1 MSGIIRAVASG
12 ETRRERL
19 DAAGRWLVRQ
29 RSLVGRFDTAAEFA
43 RALGTSAANVSNY
56 ETGKAEVSDDMA
68 ERIADVLGLPIL
80 DVRRG
85 LRLWVPPRG
94 EPVQPQSL
102 RGLPT
107 ATVGAMMAELPAEQ
121 QDAVMAWL
129 LQHRIR
135 DTG

>member
-1 MSGIIRAVASG
+1 MSGIIRAVTSG

-19 DAAGRWLVRQ
+19 ATAGRWLVKQ
-29 RSLVGRFDTAAEFA
+29 RSLIGRYATAAEFA

-68 ERIADVLGLPIL
+68 ERIAEVLGLPIL

-94 EPVQPQSL
+94 EPVQPNSL
-102 RGLPT
+102 VGLPM
-107 ATVGAMMAELPAEQ
+107 ATVKALVGELPVDQ
-121 QDAVMAWL
+121 QDQLMAWL
-129 LQHRIR
+129 LSSRASNS
-135 DTG
+135 

>member
-1 MSGIIRAVASG
+1 MSGIIRAVTSG

-19 DAAGRWLVRQ
+19 DAAGRWLVKQ

-68 ERIADVLGLPIL
+68 ERIAEVLGLPIL

-94 EPVQPQSL
+94 EPVQPNSL
-102 RGLPT
+102 VGLPM
-107 ATVGAMMAELPAEQ
+107 ATVKALVGELPVDQ
-121 QDAVMAWL
+121 QDQLMAWL
-129 LQHRIR
+129 LSSRASNS
-135 DTG
+135 

>member
-1 MSGIIRAVASG
+1 MRGMATD

-19 DAAGRWLVRQ
+19 ATAGRWLVKQ
-29 RSLVGRFDTAAEFA
+29 RSLVGRYATAAEFA

-85 LRLWVPPRG
+85 LGLWVPKAG

-102 RGLPT
+102 RGLRL
-107 ATVGAMMAELPAEQ
+107 ATIQAMLQELPVAEQ
-121 QDAVMAWL
+121 DKLMAGL
-129 LQHRIR
+129 LRAR
-135 DTG
+135 NA